1 MGTAAAVRSPGG
13 KVPLQEINL
22 VWSCVVAL
30 VPKRCSKLGG
40 DSVSEGKEVM
50 RAREEVKP
58 GASFSG
64 VVQVKQ
70 VKYLR
75 LFIKPICCLERK
87 KMLA

>member
-22 VWSCVVAL
+22 VWSCVMAL

-50 RAREEVKP
+50 RAREEV
-58 GASFSG
+58 
-64 VVQVKQ
+64 
-70 VKYLR
+70 
-75 LFIKPICCLERK
+75 
-87 KMLA
+87 